1 MECKEGGFIFQRCGH
16 GGCGLVVAAGG
27 WSCSSGRGSLRVAPH
42 RGGSDADSDSGT
54 QSVAAA
60 GRGQVSSAVRSQ

>member
-1 MECKEGGFIFQRCGH
+1 MECKEGGFIFQRCGQ

-42 RGGSDADSDSGT
+42 RA
-54 QSVAAA
+54 VAAPMPTPIA
-60 GRGQVSSAVRSQ
+60 ALSRSQPRGEGRSARQ